1 MLDRRSAF
9 PFVRHLSVGRLVKLI
24 SNPTPPSWHT
34 VDSRPSAA
42 SPQASLPA
50 TTIAN
55 TMGLSFRKSVKVGPF
70 RLNFSTRGVGY
81 SVGGAGFRTGVSPSG
96 RSYTTFSAP
105 GTGLSYRTTGGKG
118 CVLFFLGLGGAGSA
132 AWALTR
138 FIS

>member
-1 MLDRRSAF
+1 MIF
-9 PFVRHLSVGRLVKLI
+9 
-24 SNPTPPSWHT
+24 NPTLRSSDT
-34 VDSRPSAA
+34 ADSRPSAA
-42 SPQASLPA
+42 SPQASLPP
-50 TTIAN
+50 TTIAT

-105 GTGLSYRTTGGKG
+105 GTGLSYRTTGSKG
-118 CVLFFLGLGGAGSA
+118 CVLFFLGLGGAGSV

>member
-1 MLDRRSAF
+1 MHCTRYLTSIVTI
-9 PFVRHLSVGRLVKLI
+9 PLV
-24 SNPTPPSWHT
+24 
-34 VDSRPSAA
+34 
-42 SPQASLPA
+42 LPA
-50 TTIAN
+50 PFRLHPAYFL
-55 TMGLSFRKSVKVGPF
+55 MGLSFRKSVKVGPF

-81 SVGGAGFRTGVSPSG
+81 SIGGAGFRTGVSPSG

-118 CVLFFLGLGGAGSA
+118 CVLFFLGLGGAGSV